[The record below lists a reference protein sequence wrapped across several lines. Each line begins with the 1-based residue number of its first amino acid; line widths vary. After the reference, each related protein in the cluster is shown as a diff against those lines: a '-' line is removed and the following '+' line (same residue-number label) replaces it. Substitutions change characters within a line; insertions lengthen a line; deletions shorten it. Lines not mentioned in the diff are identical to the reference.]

1 MSTFKIAFLQLLHQ
15 LVHKGCPATFSDI
28 HVWAEGERAIK
39 IFPSDT
45 SVGPIKVESCM
56 EEYWE
61 TVLLFVVLGNVLTSE
76 VGAIFWSS

>member
-1 MSTFKIAFLQLLHQ
+1 M
-15 LVHKGCPATFSDI
+15 PATSSDI

-39 IFPSDT
+39 HFPSDT